1 MNVVLR
7 GVTFRQMSSAL
18 STRKND
24 IGFSKRIITTI
35 SIREVKTGETFLTFV
50 TGIFEDRISLFKKS
64 NIFQNFISRKRKTS
78 ESKVVQNFLVFIRF
92 WFSKIKWSNF
102 QRFWLFLSFI
112 FLLYILMSLV
122 CF

>member
-50 TGIFEDRISLFKKS
+50 TDIFEDRISLFKKS
-64 NIFQNFISRKRKTS
+64 NIFQNFISRKKTLPS
-78 ESKVVQNFLVFIRF
+78 LKLH
-92 WFSKIKWSNF
+92 KICW
-102 QRFWLFLSFI
+102 
-112 FLLYILMSLV
+112 FLLD
-122 CF
+122 FGFPK

>member
-50 TGIFEDRISLFKKS
+50 TAIFEDRISLFKKS
-64 NIFQNFISRKRKTS
+64 NIFQNFISRKRKVF
-78 ESKVVQNFLVFIRF
+78 ESKVVQNLLVFIRF
-92 WFSKIKWSNF
+92 WFSKING
-102 QRFWLFLSFI
+102 QI
-112 FLLYILMSLV
+112 FKHFGYFFPLY
-122 CF
+122 FFYTF

>member
-7 GVTFRQMSSAL
+7 GVTFLQMSSAL

-64 NIFQNFISRKRKTS
+64 NIFQNFISRKRKAS
-78 ESKVVQNFLVFIRF
+78 ESKVVQNLLVFLDF
-92 WFSKIKWSNF
+92 GYPK
-102 QRFWLFLSFI
+102 
-112 FLLYILMSLV
+112 
-122 CF
+122 